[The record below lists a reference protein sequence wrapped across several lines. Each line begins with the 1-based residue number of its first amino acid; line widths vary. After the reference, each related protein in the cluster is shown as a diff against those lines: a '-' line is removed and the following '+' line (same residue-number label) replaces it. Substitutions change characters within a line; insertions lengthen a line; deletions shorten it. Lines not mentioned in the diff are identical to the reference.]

1 MTSLEEYK
9 QMIEDVII
17 HSQEYPFDLNCSDI
31 VEIWYHN
38 KKPFIDMFNG
48 ETYFESEE
56 ISFEL
61 SYLEKKSCF
70 YDFMDVLYKNLL
82 CGSSFSYKD
91 VSLKTFLYANRNSFF
106 DNKVTVIPEG
116 LKH

>member
-1 MTSLEEYK
+1 MKSLEEYK

-31 VEIWYHN
+31 VKIWYHN

-56 ISFEL
+56 ISLEL
-61 SYLEKKSCF
+61 SYSEKKSCF
-70 YDFMDVLYKNLL
+70 YDFINTLYENHL
-82 CGSSFSYKD
+82 CGSSFSYKG
-91 VSLKTFLYANRNSFF
+91 VPLQTFLDENCDSFF
-106 DNKVTVIPEG
+106 DNKVTAIPEG